1 MHELTSDRRILS
13 QLYQDY
19 DWNEL
24 AEAVLDGSMGR
35 AWADRAEKPRLG
47 VLEYPLIHL
56 YLVAG
61 DPTLPESR
69 DFLSHLPVPSALV
82 FTAKDWEDILKQV
95 HQKKILEHTRYAFSS
110 ENLDQHH
117 LQELASRV
125 PTGYLLQ
132 QMHLKQ
138 ARQLAEEKSRFSED
152 HFLNFDSLDQ
162 FINQG
167 FGFCILHNGAIVCAA
182 TTFVISKRG
191 IEIQI
196 NTREEH
202 RRKGLATVV
211 AASLM
216 LHSLQKGLEP
226 SWDAANKISASLAE
240 KLGYIPQG
248 TYTMYVVTDDDE

>member
-1 MHELTSDRRILS
+1 MIELTSDRRILS
-13 QLYQDY
+13 HLYQDY
-19 DWNEL
+19 VWNEL

-56 YLVAG
+56 YICAG
-61 DPTLPESR
+61 DPTLPESK
-69 DFLSHLPVPSALV
+69 DFLKSLPVPSALV
-82 FTAKDWEDILKQV
+82 FISKDWEETLKQV
-95 HQKKILEHTRYAFSS
+95 HHKKILEHTRYAFSS
-110 ENLDQHH
+110 EKLDKHH
-117 LQELASRV
+117 LQELVSQV
-125 PTGYLLQ
+125 PAGYQLEQ
-132 QMHLKQ
+132 IHLKQ
-138 ARQLAEEKSRFSED
+138 ARALAEEKSRFSED
-152 HFLNFDSLDQ
+152 HFLNFDSIDQ

-167 FGFCILHNGAIVCAA
+167 FGFCIIHSGAIVCAA

-211 AASLM
+211 AARLM

-226 SWDAANKISASLAE
+226 SWDAANKTSASLAE
-240 KLGYIPQG
+240 KLGYIRQG
-248 TYTMYVVTDDDE
+248 TYTMFVVTDDDG